1 MHKEKLTTKEQA
13 NDRRYFS
20 RFNIFNAISFACLG
34 ENILFLFAL
43 ALGSPPYIVTI
54 LGSLMFLGNI
64 GMPLGKKMIS
74 SYGATGTLWRVWVI
88 RNLAGLLI
96 ATAPLSAKLSP
107 TLGIATILVGAMI
120 FYLSRS
126 GGNVTVQAI
135 YHEITTPKNC
145 GKYIASIF
153 QNFCLISMLTM
164 GIIVVVMR
172 QYASVSTYQ
181 LIYIIGALSGI
192 ISTWFV
198 SRMIETQTPKI
209 SSRQPIMEAFK
220 NVWQDDNLKRLLFA
234 NCAAYTVAVMTAPVS
249 LLALKKIY
257 LISDETAM
265 IFILI
270 QISGTIA
277 VSYISK
283 IISAHSGPR
292 PLVILYYSALIV
304 VCLMWILAPVE
315 FNWIYT
321 ATTFFFV
328 GLGGMGIP
336 LSLTHYFQNAVP
348 PKQSVGISLVI
359 AVLAGLCAGAI
370 GGGISTTLIK
380 VIPYFH
386 ADAYTIYQNYFIINS
401 GFALLGL
408 VIIMRL
414 KKIKDWEVKQ
424 VIGLFFAPRDI
435 RTMMFLN
442 KMNRS
447 LVTLESEKD
456 KIKKLGLLRSGLSE
470 QELLNFMD
478 SPKYELRYHAIWSL
492 INIPLSNNGRQRLI
506 NELTDGLFSTA
517 NIAAHIIGIR
527 KITEAIPALKTAL
540 NSADIRLQGNTM
552 VALTQLK
559 QRETYPE
566 IIEIFNNA
574 NNPRLIIN
582 GATAL
587 TNIGSTKAI
596 TAMINKANQTKL
608 PHQVRRE
615 IIIAIA
621 ELGGVSSEFY
631 KFLKPGDEDTSNELD
646 LFEALSCTS
655 TENSYLHD
663 LSPILDNDHTN
674 AEIISIMEKWLN
686 IPCVETPKKVK
697 KDDSKAK
704 HKKTFLNLEQLE
716 ATTPNSSPK
725 DKLFS
730 AISAF
735 CATAKADQN
744 RELLI
749 CLLAICYVR
758 NPSNQK

>member
-1 MHKEKLTTKEQA
+1 MHKEKLTTKEQSK
-13 NDRRYFS
+13 DRSYFS
-20 RFNIFNAISFACLG
+20 RFNIFNAISFGCLG
-34 ENILFLFAL
+34 ENILYLFAL
-43 ALGSPPYIVTI
+43 ALGSPAYIITI

-64 GMPLGKKMIS
+64 GMPVGKKMVS
-74 SYGATGTLWRVWVI
+74 SCGATGTLWRVWVI
-88 RNLAGLLI
+88 RNLAGAFI
-96 ATAPLSAKLSP
+96 ATAPFSAKISP
-107 TLGIATILVGAMI
+107 SLGSATILIGALI

-126 GGNVTVQAI
+126 AGIVTTQAI

-153 QNFCLISMLTM
+153 QNFSLFVLLTM
-164 GIIVVVMR
+164 GTIVLVMR
-172 QYASVSTYQ
+172 HYASINTYQ
-181 LIYIIGALSGI
+181 FIYVIGALAGI
-192 ISTWFV
+192 IGTWFV
-198 SRMIETQTPKI
+198 SRMIETQTPRI
-209 SSRQPIMEAFK
+209 SSRQPIMEAFR
-220 NVWQDDNLKRLLFA
+220 NVWQTERLKRLLFA
-234 NCAAYTVAVMTAPVS
+234 NCAAYTITVMTAPVS

-257 LISDETAM
+257 LVSDETAM

-270 QISGTIA
+270 QIGGTIA
-277 VSYISK
+277 VSYVSK

-292 PLVILYYSALIV
+292 PLVILYYSALIM
-304 VCLMWILAPVE
+304 VCLLWIMAPVK
-315 FNWIYT
+315 FNWLYI
-321 ATTFFFV
+321 AATFFLI

-359 AVLAGLCAGAI
+359 AVLAGLCAGAL
-370 GGGISTTLIK
+370 GGGISTALIK
-380 VIPYFH
+380 IIPYFH
-386 ADAYTIYQNYFIINS
+386 ADVYTIYQNYFIINI

-408 VIIMRL
+408 VVIMRL

-492 INIPLSNNGRQRLI
+492 INIPLSDNGRQRLI

-517 NIAAHIIGIR
+517 NIAAHILGVR
-527 KITEAIPALKTAL
+527 KITEAAPALKTAL
-540 NSADIRLQGNTM
+540 SSADLRLKGHAM

-559 QRETYPE
+559 QRNSYAE
-566 IIEIFNNA
+566 IIEIFNQA

-587 TNIGSTKAI
+587 TNIGSVEAI
-596 TAMINKANQTKL
+596 TAMINKANQAEL
-608 PHQVRRE
+608 PRQVRRE

-621 ELGGVSSEFY
+621 ELGDISSEFY

-646 LFEALSCTS
+646 LFEALSSTS
-655 TENSYLHD
+655 TDTSNLHE
-663 LSPILDNDHTN
+663 LQPILDNENSN
-674 AEIISIMEKWLN
+674 AEILTIMAKWLN
-686 IPCVETPKKVK
+686 SPCSELPKKVK
-697 KDDSKAK
+697 KDDTKK
-704 HKKTFLNLEQLE
+704 HKKTFLNLAALE
-716 ATTPNSSPK
+716 EDAPDAGPQ

-730 AISAF
+730 AINTF
-735 CATAKADQN
+735 CANAKTDQN

-758 NPSNQK
+758 NPSTRQ